1 LGLGAIGLFL
11 AQELNSAH
19 HKVSGLDFRTS
30 GAVKK
35 LRIMSEINHQK
46 TLFDLNINSQLSLND
61 EIIIVALKSYALNDL
76 LISRLIEGPAELL
89 FLQNGLLIKSKL
101 QNRSSRIA
109 IGTILGIQATLQNE
123 TLRVT
128 VENSKIAV
136 ESQQGCKK
144 IKELALENKLPHSI
158 IDNKPTV
165 NIMIYEKF
173 VRWVITSCLNL
184 TYDASLGDCL
194 AKISPEELKVGIS
207 ELAIFVDRNFDVKVD
222 QTKILEALYKLPK
235 ALKTSSYIDIKK
247 GSPAEIIFELENV
260 IADFANINIECV
272 VLSKW
277 RQEILNDK

>member
-1 LGLGAIGLFL
+1 MGLGAIGLFL

>member
-1 LGLGAIGLFL
+1 MIEE
-11 AQELNSAH
+11 QS
-19 HKVSGLDFRTS
+19 
-30 GAVKK
+30 
-35 LRIMSEINHQK
+35 LR
-46 TLFDLNINSQLSLND
+46 
-61 EIIIVALKSYALNDL
+61 
-76 LISRLIEGPAELL
+76 SRFGELL

-123 TLRVT
+123 TLRVI

-144 IKELALENKLPHSI
+144 IRELVLENKLPHSI

-207 ELAIFVDRNFDVKVD
+207 ELAIFVERNFDVKVD
-222 QTKILEALYKLPK
+222 QTKILETLYKLPK

-260 IADFANINIECV
+260 IAYFANINIECV

>member
-1 LGLGAIGLFL
+1 MGLGAIGLFL

-136 ESQQGCKK
+136 ESQQGCRK

-260 IADFANINIECV
+260 IAYFANINIECV

>member
-136 ESQQGCKK
+136 ESQQGCRK

-260 IADFANINIECV
+260 IAYFANINIECV